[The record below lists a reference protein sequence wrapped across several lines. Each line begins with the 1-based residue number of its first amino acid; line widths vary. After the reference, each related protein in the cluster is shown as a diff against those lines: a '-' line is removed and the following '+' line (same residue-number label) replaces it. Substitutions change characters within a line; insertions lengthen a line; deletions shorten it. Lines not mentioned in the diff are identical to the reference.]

1 MAIHAPCCVM
11 VRARPLVASGRER
24 IVHPL
29 PCFARDGSNVPSR
42 AITGVVGRVLRY
54 RDVNRR
60 CGEIAALCGVGVP
73 VQGVGGPAPMRGM
86 PVPWRGCE
94 RPVCSVYWGA
104 RGGKEGRAC
113 AGSDFLPCCCGYIG
127 ALPEVAVSGRAG
139 CLPVGCGAL
148 AVLPVD
154 RGLCGPAVLAS

>member
-1 MAIHAPCCVM
+1 MGWRFTTPC
-11 VRARPLVASGRER
+11 
-24 IVHPL
+24 
-29 PCFARDGSNVPSR
+29 
-42 AITGVVGRVLRY
+42 RVLRY